1 MPIEMSK
8 TKSLLILMAI
18 LAVGAV
24 LRLYAIDSQALWSD
38 EGQTLTLSLWP
49 IMDMISKP
57 TDPTP
62 FLYYALHQVFLS
74 PDSSVAAVRSLSV
87 VFGMAQ
93 LVLMFGLGRL
103 CFGRAGGLLAAAL
116 MAVWSSHV
124 DYSMEARAYALLGF
138 LILLAFYGLILYV
151 KRIREAASLSL
162 RLLALALFAIGNVLS
177 FYTHVIAAFS
187 IAFTG
192 ALLFGFALSRPRR
205 YWPEVAI
212 TFAVM
217 AILAVPG
224 VLRILAQ
231 VETGHEFNWLVQASP
246 MTFISTVADMFF
258 PIGFWDNPLTNSLD
272 IRLDA
277 KFVAIPVFALLLAVS
292 LWFSRF
298 TLARVAREQPILALL
313 VLGCAVLPAAIWLV
327 GYVGRPIF
335 LGRVLLFCIPGLI
348 LLLVAMIVSQPRQ
361 RAIALSMATIGLWLA
376 STLLF
381 GMMREKQDWRGANGF
396 LAAAVAPDDII
407 AMCPDFEYPALRHA
421 ASASVPVGRAVL
433 LGDEKGA
440 LTLIEAGLGASRT
453 WAADYFVA
461 SQRYDVRPTVTLD
474 IQPGQSIWRVD
485 GICWDGIVEYATL
498 DRILAPI
505 DPAPSAEWSQK
516 AKYDDHILIRRYRV
530 TQPASL
536 TLRQG
541 LGAGQQ

>member
-1 MPIEMSK
+1 MPIELSK
-8 TKSLLILMAI
+8 TKSALILMAI

-24 LRLYAIDSQALWSD
+24 LRLYAIESQALWSD

-49 IMDMISKP
+49 VMDMITKP

-62 FLYYALHQVFLS
+62 FLYYALHQFFLT
-74 PDSSVAAVRSLSV
+74 PESSVAAVRSISV
-87 VFGMAQ
+87 VFGLAQ
-93 LVLMFGLGRL
+93 VMLMFGLGRL

-151 KRIREAASLSL
+151 RKVGEAASLSL

-192 ALLFGFALSRPRR
+192 ALLFGFALLHPRR
-205 YWPEVAI
+205 YWPEVAV
-212 TFAVM
+212 TFAAM
-217 AILAVPG
+217 ALLAIPG

-231 VETGHEFNWLVQASP
+231 VETGHEFNWLVQANP
-246 MTFISTVADMFF
+246 MTFVSTAADMFF
-258 PIGFWDNPLTNSLD
+258 PIGFWDNPLTNGLD
-272 IRLDA
+272 MRLDA
-277 KFVAIPVFALLLAVS
+277 KFVAIPVFALLLAIS
-292 LWFSRF
+292 LWFSRT
-298 TLARVAREQPILALL
+298 TLAKVAREQPILALL

-335 LGRVLLFCIPGLI
+335 LGRVILFCIPGLI
-348 LLLVAMIVSQPRQ
+348 LLLVAMIVGQPRQ
-361 RAIALSMATIGLWLA
+361 RAIVLSVATIGLWLT

-396 LAAAVAPDDII
+396 LAAAVAPNDIV
-407 AMCPDFEYPALRHA
+407 ALCPDFEYPALRHA
-421 ASASVPVGRAVL
+421 ATASLGRAVL
-433 LGDEKGA
+433 LPDDKGA
-440 LTLIEAGLGASRT
+440 VTLIEAGLGASQT

-461 SQRYDVRPTVTLD
+461 SQRYDDRPAVTLD

-485 GICWDGIVEYATL
+485 GICWEGLAEYATL
-498 DRILAPI
+498 DRMLAPI
-505 DPAPSAEWSQK
+505 DPAPSTEWSQK
-516 AKYDDHILIRRYRV
+516 ARYEDHILIRRYRV
-530 TQPASL
+530 TQPTSL

-541 LGAGQQ
+541 LGAGQQK

>member
-1 MPIEMSK
+1 MPIELSK
-8 TKSLLILMAI
+8 TKSALILMAI

-24 LRLYAIDSQALWSD
+24 LRLYAIDTQALWSD

-49 IMDMISKP
+49 VMDMITKP

-62 FLYYALHQVFLS
+62 FLYYALHQLFLT
-74 PDSSVAAVRSLSV
+74 PESSVAAVRSISV
-87 VFGMAQ
+87 VFGLAQ
-93 LVLMFGLGRL
+93 VVLMFGLGRL

-151 KRIREAASLSL
+151 RRIGEAAPLSP
-162 RLLALALFAIGNVLS
+162 RLLALALFAVGNVLS

-192 ALLFGFALSRPRR
+192 ALLFGFALLHPRR

-217 AILAVPG
+217 ALLAVPG

-246 MTFISTVADMFF
+246 MTFVSTAADMFF
-258 PIGFWDNPLTNSLD
+258 PIGFWDNPLTNGLD
-272 IRLDA
+272 MRLDA

-292 LWFSRF
+292 LWFSRA
-298 TLARVAREQPILALL
+298 TLSKVAREQPMAALL

-335 LGRVLLFCIPGLI
+335 LGRVILFCIPGLI
-348 LLLVAMIVSQPRQ
+348 LLLVAMIVGQPRQ
-361 RAIALSMATIGLWLA
+361 RAMVLSVATVGLWLA
-376 STLLF
+376 STLMF

-396 LAAAVAPDDII
+396 LAASVASDDIV
-407 AMCPDFEYPALRHA
+407 ALCPDFEYPALRHA
-421 ASASVPVGRAVL
+421 ASEPLGRAVL
-433 LGDEKGA
+433 LADDKGA
-440 LTLIEAGLGASRT
+440 VTLIEAGLGASQT

-461 SQRYDVRPTVTLD
+461 SQRYDDRPTVTLD

-485 GICWDGIVEYATL
+485 GICWEGLAEYATL
-498 DRILAPI
+498 DRLLAPI
-505 DPAPSAEWSQK
+505 DPAPSTEWSQK
-516 AKYDDHILIRRYRV
+516 AKYEDHILIRRYRV

-541 LGAGQQ
+541 LDAGLQR